1 MRSNKDLEEQINAV
15 SKVTNLSN
23 FVIEKDML
31 VTKAISIVSTITN
44 DLYGLVFQGG
54 TSLSKAFR
62 ILERMSEDC
71 DFRIYCKSDSAI
83 SKEKMR
89 KTLRK
94 LRHDLLNKLEGNRFK
109 INKEDIKVRNEG
121 RFIEIRV
128 NYDSIYPATEGIKPY
143 IALEFFLGTV
153 KKNPVI
159 KPVTTLIK
167 NILGDKVNYKEYSI
181 LCLDV
186 LETASE
192 KWVGLTRRVA
202 TSKHREYYKD
212 PHLVRHLYDLY
223 KINENGYLT
232 DEFPDLVGQ
241 ILINDRLHFKNHN
254 EDYFKDPISEIMR
267 AIDELKKSDEWHKN
281 WDIFSN
287 TMIYEK
293 NKPSYDEVMNNF
305 LKISED
311 VIAHI
316 KTIEFCL

>member
-1 MRSNKDLEEQINAV
+1 MQNKKDLEEQINAV
-15 SKVTNLSN
+15 STITKLSP

-31 VTKAISIVSTITN
+31 VTKAISIVSAISN
-44 DLYGLVFQGG
+44 DLYDLVFQGG
-54 TSLSKAFR
+54 TSLSKAYK

-71 DFRIYCKSDSAI
+71 DFRIYFKGKSEI

-94 LRHDLLNKLEGNRFK
+94 FRHDLLDKLQANGFK
-109 INKEDIKVRNEG
+109 INKEDVKVRNEG
-121 RFIEIRV
+121 RFIEFRA
-128 NYDSIYPATEGIKPY
+128 NYDSIYSATEGIKPY

-153 KKNPVI
+153 KKNPII

-167 NILGDKVNYKEYSI
+167 NILGDKVHHDEYQI

-186 LETASE
+186 IETAAE

-223 KINENGYLT
+223 KISKNGYLT
-232 DEFPDLVGQ
+232 SEFPDLVGQ
-241 ILINDRLHFKNHN
+241 ILITDRLQFKNHN
-254 EDYFKDPISEIMR
+254 EDYFKDPISEINR
-267 AIDELKKSDEWHKN
+267 AIHELKGSKEWHKN
-281 WDIFSN
+281 WDIFSDH
-287 TMIYEK
+287 MIYEM
-293 NKPSYDEVMNNF
+293 NKPSYDEVMNSF
-305 LKISED
+305 LEISEN

-316 KTIEFCL
+316 KPLKFGL